1 MKIIKSMLLV
11 LSGTVFGIGFVLSC
25 GENSPQ
31 RSDAA
36 TCDCPAS
43 EPPIAGRVVAKASP
57 PVTIGPGESDLAGVG
72 CDSGTQL
79 ISGACEEEGESAADN
94 ITLQQSAPNSQL
106 TGWNC
111 VFKNNEAVPVPVK
124 AVALCLKLAM

>member
-1 MKIIKSMLLV
+1 MKFSLGIVIGV
-11 LSGTVFGIGFVLSC
+11 AFGIATMLSC

-43 EPPIAGRVVAKASP
+43 EPPIAGRILAKASP
-57 PVTIGPGESDLAGVG
+57 PATIEPGLTGLAGVG

-79 ISGACEEEGESAADN
+79 ISGACEEEGDTAEDN
-94 ITLQQSAPNSQL
+94 ITLQQSGPNSQL

-111 VFKNNEAVPVPVK
+111 IFKNNEAVPVPVK
-124 AVALCLKLAM
+124 AVALCLKPAI